1 VLEAGVVPDWP
12 SIGVFAFFD
21 CRFAK
26 EICDSLVAKCLTGR
40 PKTLEKTQAVF
51 LLWVELEATD
61 AFLDAMEKAVKA
73 KLAKAVV
80 PAIDAMY
87 LAVRYG
93 FCS

>member
-1 VLEAGVVPDWP
+1 LLCAAIFFSVLEAGVVPDWP

-61 AFLDAMEKAVKA
+61 AFL
-73 KLAKAVV
+73 
-80 PAIDAMY
+80 
-87 LAVRYG
+87 VRALQLT
-93 FCS
+93 